1 MKFKELKP
9 MSAGDLELKLS
20 DLRKELMKQNTQ
32 RVTGTQLKNSMM
44 IKNLRKDIARIL
56 SLKLVKSKESSKEK
70 IKQNKAK

>member
-9 MSAGDLELKLS
+9 MSAGDLDNKLS

-32 RVTGTQLKNSMM
+32 RVTGTQLKNSKL

-56 SLKLVKSKESSKEK
+56 SLKSVKTREQKKEQLK
-70 IKQNKAK
+70 